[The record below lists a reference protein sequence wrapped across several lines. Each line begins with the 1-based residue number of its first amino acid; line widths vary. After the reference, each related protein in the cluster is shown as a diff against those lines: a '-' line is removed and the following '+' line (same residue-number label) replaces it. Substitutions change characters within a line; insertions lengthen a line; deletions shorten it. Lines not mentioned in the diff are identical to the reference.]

1 MATVDQP
8 SPAAAPARPQ
18 SRVIPS
24 AGLLLVGAAVWA
36 YWPTLA
42 DMVSRWE
49 SDPQYSHGFL
59 VPGFSAYLL
68 WARRAYLAGPIRG
81 SWWGLG
87 IIGAAILMRGVG
99 VIAFVGW
106 FEALSMLVCLAG
118 VIVALA
124 GWAGLRWAWPAVAFL
139 AFMVPLPYAIQ
150 TVMSGSLQ
158 RIATRTS
165 TYLLVASGVPAV
177 ADGNVILL
185 SNDTR
190 LGVVEACS
198 GLGMLVTFF
207 ALSFAVAIVLKSEPL
222 WARGGVVLSAI
233 PVAVAVNVIRI
244 TATGLLYDASHD
256 EWARW
261 VFHDVA
267 GWLMMP
273 VAVAMFFA
281 LLWLSHRIIAPVRS
295 QPGIA

>member
-1 MATVDQP
+1 M
-8 SPAAAPARPQ
+8 AAAAL
-18 SRVIPS
+18 
-24 AGLLLVGAAVWA
+24 AGAVAWA
-36 YWPTLA
+36 YWPTLT
-42 DMVSRWE
+42 DMVHRWN

-59 VPGFSAYLL
+59 VPLFSTYVL
-68 WARRAYLAGPIRG
+68 WTRRGRLMGPIQG
-81 SWWGLG
+81 SWSGLAIVAAG
-87 IIGAAILMRGVG
+87 ILLRGVG
-99 VIAFVGW
+99 VVAFVGW
-106 FEALSMLVCLAG
+106 FEALSLLVCLAG
-118 VIVALA
+118 VVVTLS
-124 GWAGLRWAWPAVAFL
+124 GWAGLRWAGPAVAFL

-150 TVMSGSLQ
+150 TAMSGSLQ
-158 RIATRTS
+158 RVATRVS

-207 ALSFAVAIVLKSEPL
+207 ALSAAVAMVLKSEPL
-222 WARGGVVLSAI
+222 WARIGVVLSAI
-233 PVAVAVNVIRI
+233 PVAVAVNVARI
-244 TATGLLYDASHD
+244 TATGLLYDASQD

-273 VAVAMFFA
+273 AAVALFFA
-281 LLWLSHRIIAPVRS
+281 LLWLAHRIVVPVR
-295 QPGIA
+295 PRPDVA